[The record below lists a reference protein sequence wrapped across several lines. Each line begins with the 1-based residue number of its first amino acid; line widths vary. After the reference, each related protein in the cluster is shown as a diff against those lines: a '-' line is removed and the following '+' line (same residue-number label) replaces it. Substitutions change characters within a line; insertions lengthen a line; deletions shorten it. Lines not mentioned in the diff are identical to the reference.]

1 MNKYKIGIQCSS
13 IGQRCGIYTYS
24 KRLVDSLNNLKEDKN
39 GNKVDVEAY
48 MFDSKTRKNTDII
61 CIQYEPGLLPPDK
74 LKYLVDK
81 YIDPM
86 AVTVHHIGYLKQL
99 YNTLDGFI
107 FHSNDQVEDKPWDYI
122 IIPHP
127 ALVFKNKDKMKMREK
142 YDLPKDKKI
151 LGTAGFIAGT
161 GKNLPITVRA
171 ILDKLKK
178 DEYLYL
184 ITSFWKGGDLGHKH
198 DIMKQVEE
206 TGKKDQFR
214 MDTDFIS
221 EEDLNEKLQAC
232 DLLWT
237 WCAVGPNDIG
247 SQSGIAADMYG
258 ARRKLIVK
266 KSAHYSFIGEQDNVV
281 TGNPDPNKFAD
292 DALKLLRTGKLD
304 DVQDPEWLSWNEK
317 AKDYLDY
324 FQQVLGE

>member
-1 MNKYKIGIQCSS
+1 
-13 IGQRCGIYTYS
+13 
-24 KRLVDSLNNLKEDKN
+24 
-39 GNKVDVEAY
+39 
-48 MFDSKTRKNTDII
+48 
-61 CIQYEPGLLPPDK
+61 
-74 LKYLVDK
+74 
-81 YIDPM
+81 
-86 AVTVHHIGYLKQL
+86 
-99 YNTLDGFI
+99 
-107 FHSNDQVEDKPWDYI
+107 
-122 IIPHP
+122 
-127 ALVFKNKDKMKMREK
+127 
-142 YDLPKDKKI
+142 
-151 LGTAGFIAGT
+151 
-161 GKNLPITVRA
+161 
-171 ILDKLKK
+171 
-178 DEYLYL
+178 
-184 ITSFWKGGDLGHKH
+184 
-198 DIMKQVEE
+198 MKQVEE

-266 KSAHYSFIGEQDNVV
+266 DSAHYSFIGSQDKVEV
-281 TGNPDPNKFAD
+281 GNADPKKFAD